1 MKIAVKKEG
10 DVSIVMAS
18 GEIDAVTCGELQE
31 GLDGLINGG
40 GTRIVLDLADVTYI
54 SSAGLRVILST
65 AQKLYGNGAF
75 AISRTTENVRS
86 ILEMVGLAS
95 IISICD
101 TLDEAR
107 DVVAR

>member
-1 MKIAVKKEG
+1 MRITVKREKG
-10 DVSIVMAS
+10 ITIVMAS
-18 GEIDAVTCGELQE
+18 GEIDAVTCGDLQDELE
-31 GLDGLINGG
+31 KLIQAGAI
-40 GTRIVLDLADVTYI
+40 RIILDLADVTYI

-65 AQKLYGNGAF
+65 AQKLYGSGAF

-107 DVVAR
+107 EVVAK